1 MQLKLSILF
10 TLFMSSAPFALAQQA
25 CQDINQ
31 QCGGSVMTWTW
42 TGPTCCIDSADPTRE
57 LTCKY
62 INSQFSVCVPTG
74 P

>member
-10 TLFMSSAPFALAQQA
+10 ALFTSSAFVLAQDTCA
-25 CQDINQ
+25 DLYG
-31 QCGGSVMTWTW
+31 QCGGSVETWSW
-42 TGPTCCIDSADPTRE
+42 TGPTCCTDSADPTRE

-62 INSQFSVCVPTG
+62 ISSEYSVCVPTG